1 MTYNAMVVRNIEV
14 EENDAQACQIPI
26 EGMTCASCDS
36 RVEKALLAVPGVS
49 QATVNLANETATVN
63 SLANVPVTELSKAI
77 ERAGYQVAQ
86 EQVQILIQGM
96 TCASCVSRVEKALLK
111 VPGVVSAQVNLAT
124 EKANVTMIRDNATR
138 AALINAI
145 AEAGYQASIDDG
157 EQKQKPK
164 HDNRE
169 VLHLIFATVLTLPLV
184 LPMFGLLFGKHW
196 MLDGWVQLILATP
209 VQFWLGAR
217 FYRAGWKALKSGS
230 GNMDLLVALGTSA
243 AYGLSIYHL
252 FFASGAHTQMQLYFE
267 TSAAVMTLILLGK
280 FLESRAK
287 RQAVDA
293 IRALQSLRPAHAR
306 VRRGHEDI
314 DIPLDLV
321 KVGDKVVVR
330 PGERI
335 PVDGI
340 VVEGR
345 SHVDESLLTGE
356 SLPVSKEPGMKVTG
370 GAVNKEGL
378 LIIETETIGAETT
391 LARIIRMVENAQ
403 AAKAPIQRTVD
414 RISAVFVPIV
424 IGIAILTFFAWG
436 FISSDWQQALLNAV
450 AVLVI
455 ACPCALGLATPAAIM
470 AGTGTAARFGILI
483 KDAEALEVAHAI
495 KTVAFDKTGTLTL
508 GQTRLVRME
517 AVNESQ
523 SDTLAMAAALQQ
535 GSEHPLAIAIID
547 EAKRNGLAIPKA
559 SDIQAVPGRGMSGRV
574 DGQTLILG
582 NTRLMQENNIDY
594 SAMQSQADEL
604 MQKGN
609 TLSWLA
615 VLDVQPRVL
624 GLFAFGDNIK
634 PEASDAINALHA
646 KGIKI
651 VMITGD
657 NKGSAR
663 AIGEPLGIDT
673 IEAEVLPSDKA
684 SIVERYKQYGRVAM
698 VGDGINDAPALA
710 IADVGIAMGTGTDVA
725 MHTAGITLMRGD
737 PRLVAGAIDISRRT
751 YRKIYQNLFW
761 AFIYNLIGIPLAAFG
776 LLNPIFAGA
785 AMAFSSISVV
795 LNALLLKRW
804 RP

>member
-1 MTYNAMVVRNIEV
+1 MKNNTMLATDLVMDTMESQV
-14 EENDAQACQIPI
+14 CQLPI
-26 EGMTCASCDS
+26 EGMSGASCVS
-36 RVEKALLAVPGVS
+36 RVEKALSAVPGVT
-49 QATVNLANETATVN
+49 QAMVNLANETATVN
-63 SLANVPVTELSKAI
+63 SQVGVPVTDLANAI
-77 ERAGYQVAQ
+77 EQAGYQVAQ
-86 EQVQILIQGM
+86 QQIHLVIEGM

-111 VPGVVSAQVNLAT
+111 VPGVISAQVNLAT
-124 EKANVTMIRDNATR
+124 EKASVTLYKGISTS
-138 AALINAI
+138 AALINAVT
-145 AEAGYQASIDDG
+145 EAGYQASIDSG
-157 EQKQKPK
+157 KPLQKASRN
-164 HDNRE
+164 NRDVRHL
-169 VLHLIFATVLTLPLV
+169 VLAAVFTLPLV

-196 MLDGWVQLILATP
+196 MLNGWVQLILATP

-217 FYRAGWKALKSGS
+217 FYRAGWKALKSGT

-243 AYGLSIYHL
+243 AYGLSLYHL
-252 FFASGAHTQMQLYFE
+252 LFATGEHAQMQLYFE

-293 IRALQSLRPAHAR
+293 IRALQSLRPDHAR
-306 VRRGHEDI
+306 VRRGNEEL
-314 DIPLDLV
+314 DIPLDQVL
-321 KVGDKVVVR
+321 VGDRVVVR

-340 VVEGR
+340 VFEGR

-356 SLPVSKEPGMKVTG
+356 SLPVNKEPGMNVTG
-370 GAVNKEGL
+370 GAVNKEGV
-378 LIIETETIGAETT
+378 LIVETETIGAETT

-414 RISAVFVPIV
+414 KISAVFVPIV
-424 IGIAILTFFAWG
+424 IVIAIVTFFAWG
-436 FISSDWQQALLNAV
+436 FITSDWQQALLNAV
-450 AVLVI
+450 AVMVI

-470 AGTGTAARFGILI
+470 AGTGTAARYGILI

-495 KTVAFDKTGTLTL
+495 MTVAFDKTGTLTL

-517 AVNESQ
+517 SFDENQ
-523 SDTLAMAAALQQ
+523 LTTLATAAGLQQ

-547 EAKRNGLAIPKA
+547 EAKLKGLPIPNA
-559 SDIQAVPGRGMSGRV
+559 SDIQAIPGRGMSGRV
-574 DGQTLILG
+574 NGQKFILG
-582 NTRLMQENNIDY
+582 NTRLMRENNIDY
-594 SAMQSQADEL
+594 SAMKNLADDL
-604 MQKGN
+604 MQQGN

-615 VLDVQPRVL
+615 VVDNQPRIL
-624 GLFAFGDNIK
+624 ALFAFGDNVK
-634 PEASDAINALHA
+634 PEAADAINALHA
-646 KGIKI
+646 IGIKT

-657 NKGSAR
+657 NLGSAR
-663 AIGEPLGIDT
+663 AIGEPLGIDK

-684 SIVERYKQYGRVAM
+684 AIVEQYKKFGRVAM

-710 IADVGIAMGTGTDVA
+710 TADVGIAMGTGTDVA

-737 PRLVAGAIDISRRT
+737 PRLVASAIDISRRT

-761 AFIYNLIGIPLAAFG
+761 AFIYNVIGIPLAAFG

-804 RP
+804 HP